1 MMRENSLFEYP
12 RDITDLP
19 MLSLSDANETESHF
33 HRQMEILYIVE
44 GKYRVCINGEEQI
57 LEPNQLVIAD
67 SYDVHSYQK
76 ITPKATSIALIISH
90 STLREYNGFKKNH
103 VLSKNFITDN
113 TIAQKCKQFIDFLFP
128 FWEHKSQKMNG
139 ITSHICQGLLMYIAE
154 EIGFVEKP
162 ISKSAELDAD
172 VLRYVLENLYSPTL
186 TLEFIADKFGY
197 SKYYFSKRFLKTFK
211 VPFNYYLN
219 ILRARDALYLIQVK
233 KYSVLDAALHVGF
246 NSQATFYRFVKQHF
260 KDSPKNIELTP

>member
-1 MMRENSLFEYP
+1 
-12 RDITDLP
+12 
-19 MLSLSDANETESHF
+19 MLSLSAHNETEAHF
-33 HRQMEILYIVE
+33 HRQMEILYVTE
-44 GKYRVCINGEEQI
+44 GKYFATVNGEERI
-57 LEPNQLVIAD
+57 ISANQMIISD
-67 SYDVHSYQK
+67 TYDIHSYK
-76 ITPKATSIALIISH
+76 KLTPNATSVVLIISH
-90 STLREYNGFKKNH
+90 SVLREYNSNKKNR
-103 VLSKNFITDN
+103 LLAQNFITDE
-113 TIAQKCKQFIDFLFP
+113 TIVRKCKLFLDFLFP
-128 FWEHKSQKMNG
+128 FWDKNEMNT
-139 ITSHICQGLLMYIAE
+139 ITSHICQGLLMYIAN

-162 ISKSAELDAD
+162 ISKSTELDAD
-172 VLRYVLENLYSPTL
+172 VLRYILENLYSPTL

-260 KDSPKNIELTP
+260 NDSPKNIELTP